1 MTLFCSRSRA
11 TDRSLQLKN
20 LYFHFH
26 SPQIRSDFERQVVVI
41 LASLTFDLLSPQ
53 IRSDFEPMMRQVV
66 VILASL
72 AVTSTSS
79 LSLGEVAVGRRQALS
94 TIIGSATATVV
105 SPWPAFASDD
115 VNVDNSY
122 AFERRDRKK
131 NKDALV
137 AEDYWYMTNKIPP
150 RKLDLAQLPADDPT
164 WNAWGT
170 CSKSEA
176 TGNSCTYVS
185 LKQRQ
190 PAYSKYAFNIELGRQ
205 EYEKLGKVLRQ
216 AAKSGPES
224 PAWAEAAVLVDPG
237 SGKDRLPSPV
247 VDALLKMVL
256 FATAMLTS
264 PNYSGPSR
272 EMLVSRFYVNEAYHA
287 TNRLRD
293 AIEARDA
300 DLALAAWEFG
310 KDSWNSYFAILNRS
324 IVKKVGDKFVEIV

>member
-1 MTLFCSRSRA
+1 MR
-11 TDRSLQLKN
+11 
-20 LYFHFH
+20 H
-26 SPQIRSDFERQVVVI
+26 VVI
-41 LASLTFDLLSPQ
+41 LA
-53 IRSDFEPMMRQVV
+53 
-66 VILASL
+66 ILAVAS
-72 AVTSTSS
+72 VSS
-79 LSLGEVAVGRRQALS
+79 LSLGDVTIGRTRRQALT
-94 TIIGSATATVV
+94 TIIGSATGAVV
-105 SPWPAFASDD
+105 SLRPTFASDD
-115 VNVDNSY
+115 DDNDVNY

-131 NKDALV
+131 NKEALV

-170 CSKSEA
+170 CTKNEA

-205 EYEKLGKVLRQ
+205 EYEKLGKVLQR
-216 AAKSGPES
+216 AATSGPES

-237 SGKDRLPSPV
+237 SGKDRLPSPI
-247 VDALLKMVL
+247 VDSLLKMVL

-272 EMLVSRFYVNEAYHA
+272 EMLVSRFYVNEGYFA
-287 TNRLRD
+287 TQQIRA

-300 DLALAAWEFG
+300 DRALAAWEFG
-310 KDSWNSYFAILNRS
+310 KDSFNSYFTILNRS
-324 IVKKVGDKFVEIV
+324 IVEKVGDKFVEIV

>member
-1 MTLFCSRSRA
+1 M
-11 TDRSLQLKN
+11 
-20 LYFHFH
+20 
-26 SPQIRSDFERQVVVI
+26 IRH
-41 LASLTFDLLSPQ
+41 
-53 IRSDFEPMMRQVV
+53 V

-72 AVTSTSS
+72 AATSVSS
-79 LSLGEVAVGRRQALS
+79 LSLGDVTTGRTRRQALS
-94 TIIGSATATVV
+94 TIIGSATGAVV
-105 SPWPAFASDD
+105 SLRPTLASDD
-115 VNVDNSY
+115 DTHNDASY

-131 NKDALV
+131 NKEALV

-170 CSKSEA
+170 CTKNEA

-205 EYEKLGKVLRQ
+205 EYEKLGKVLQR

-237 SGKDRLPSPV
+237 SGKDRLPSPI
-247 VDALLKMVL
+247 VDSLLKMVL

-272 EMLVSRFYVNEAYHA
+272 EMLVSRFYVNEGYFA
-287 TNRLRD
+287 TQQIRA

-300 DLALAAWEFG
+300 DRALAAWEFG
-310 KDSWNSYFAILNRS
+310 KDSFNSYFTILNRS
-324 IVKKVGDKFVEIV
+324 IVEKVGDKFVEIV